1 MSVLGS
7 IERQLGAALGLRP
20 RAGTRP
26 GLERELARLRA
37 EHGLTADEVDRRIG
51 SEPWLVRRLA
61 TALTVE
67 ETFFFRHPEQF
78 ETLVEHVRRRL
89 AAPGTDPIVL
99 WSAGCASGEEP
110 YSMAIAIHRALGP
123 SALARVRILAND
135 VDSISLRKAE
145 RATYGRWS
153 FRGTEPWLEATYF
166 EDVGKD
172 ERRLVASVREAVE
185 LAHLSLEDRLSGL
198 APGSV
203 DAIFFRNVA
212 IYFVPA
218 ALERTYAGFERV
230 LREDGLLVLG
240 PADPWPTVAGL
251 SRDRAGSG
259 FVHVKRAPES
269 HARTGSTLA
278 PPEPARRTS
287 ERAAPSAL
295 GGTNL
300 RREPAAS
307 RPVTGVHTR
316 SRRAL
321 DVASELADRGRH
333 AEALALVEGERLL
346 EGSTAELLSLRARIH
361 LSQGAVERSI
371 EDLRSALFL
380 EPADLVSRFHYAH
393 ALATA
398 HRARP
403 ARLQLLDV
411 LRALEGRGDDE
422 TVGPHETAASMR
434 RAANELLRRIG

>member
-1 MSVLGS
+1 MSVLES

-37 EHGLTADEVDRRIG
+37 EHGLTADEVDRRLG

-67 ETFFFRHPEQF
+67 ETFFFRHPEQL
-78 ETLVEHVRRRL
+78 ETLVEHVRRCL
-89 AAPGTDPIVL
+89 AEPGREVVL

-135 VDSISLRKAE
+135 VDSVSLRKAE

-153 FRGTEPWLEATYF
+153 FRGTEPWLKATYF
-166 EDVGKD
+166 EALGKD
-172 ERRLVASVREAVE
+172 EHRVVASVRSAVE
-185 LAHLSLEDRLSGL
+185 LAHLSLEDRLASL

-212 IYFVPA
+212 IYLLPE
-218 ALERTYAGFERV
+218 ALERTYVGFERV
-230 LREDGLLVLG
+230 LREGGLLILG
-240 PADPWPTVAGL
+240 PADPWPSVAGL
-251 SRDRAGSG
+251 SRRRAASG
-259 FVHVKRAPES
+259 FVHAK
-269 HARTGSTLA
+269 G
-278 PPEPARRTS
+278 PPEPPERMRSAVAPPGTVRSARETAAAS
-287 ERAAPSAL
+287 AVAETHHGRAAERP
-295 GGTNL
+295 
-300 RREPAAS
+300 

-361 LSQGAVERSI
+361 LSQGSIERSI

-422 TVGPHETAASMR
+422 AVGPHETAASMR